1 MLTTFIILYFSNNSA
16 FTFYFKV
23 ATIPYN
29 HCIWRWWKFGDEVVN
44 IIWHAFGAVII
55 HPYSHWVRIEF
66 EVRLKGLDFWSTV
79 NDTVIDNN
87 ELVISSCF
95 ISNFRNFA
103 FFLCRDV
110 SFISLAVSWIV
121 PKSYFLEKMKIW
133 FQVLVPSLLVFFFS
147 YIRLPFLLTKPT

>member
-44 IIWHAFGAVII
+44 IIWHAVGAVII

-66 EVRLKGLDFWSTV
+66 EVRLRDLDFWSKV
-79 NDTVIDNN
+79 SDTSIGNN
-87 ELVISSCF
+87 ELVRSSCF
-95 ISNFRNFA
+95 ISNFRNVA
-103 FFLCRDV
+103 FLFFRDV
-110 SFISLAVSWIV
+110 SSIYLAVALIV
-121 PKSYFLEKMKIW
+121 PKSCS
-133 FQVLVPSLLVFFFS
+133 LVGKWKSDF
-147 YIRLPFLLTKPT
+147 RC